1 MSKENNTTTTT
12 TTNAAGQA
20 PNAGTAIMAATA
32 EAENVA
38 AIRAAQESAT
48 PDTGAATYAACDN
61 FTEGEIKTALERE
74 NASIP
79 LRPIGRGELV
89 AGACVG
95 TKYADFVAAVR
106 DGRVKV
112 PRCWRVK
119 YAPCGYSAR
128 TSDGGDV
135 IAATRF
141 DLVCVRKDAKTGAL
155 TEYTLRSFALSQGY
169 TFAPFGLK
177 VAATERA
184 KWHDCLVAGK
194 SPSLVWGE
202 KTGGK
207 GARVGARVAAKLETT
222 ADIEAAIA
230 ELNARKA
237 ALSAPAAK

>member
-1 MSKENNTTTTT
+1 MSKENNTTTTEGI
-12 TTNAAGQA
+12 AS
-20 PNAGTAIMAATA
+20 IAATA

-38 AIRAAQESAT
+38 AIRAAQENVA
-48 PDTGAATYAACDN
+48 PDASAATYAACDA

-74 NASIP
+74 NAPIP
-79 LRPIGRGELV
+79 LRQIGRGELV

-106 DGRVKV
+106 DGRVRV

-119 YAPCGYSAR
+119 YVPVGYSAR

-141 DLVCVRKDAKTGAL
+141 DLVCVRKDCRTNEI
-155 TEYTLRSFALSQGY
+155 TEYSLRSYALSQGY
-169 TFAPFGLK
+169 TFQPFALK

-184 KWHDCLVAGK
+184 KWHDALVAGK
-194 SPSLVWGE
+194 SPALVWGE

-207 GARVGARVAAKLETT
+207 GARVGARVAAKLDSA
-222 ADIEAAIA
+222 ADIDAAIA
-230 ELNARKA
+230 ELAARKA
-237 ALSAPAAK
+237 ALSIPAAK

>member
-1 MSKENNTTTTT
+1 MNKENNTTTTT

-20 PNAGTAIMAATA
+20 PDAGPAVIAATA
-32 EAENVA
+32 TAENA
-38 AIRAAQESAT
+38 AAVRTAQEGVT
-48 PDTGAATYAACDN
+48 PDAGAATYAACDA
-61 FTEGEIKTALERE
+61 FTDGEIKTALERE

-119 YAPCGYSAR
+119 YMPVGYSAR

-141 DLVCVRKDAKTGAL
+141 DLVCVRKDCQTGVL
-155 TEYTLRSFALSQGY
+155 TVYTLRNFALSQGY
-169 TFAPFGLK
+169 TFQPFALK

-184 KWHDCLVAGK
+184 KWHDHLVAGK
-194 SPSLVWGE
+194 SPALVWGE
-202 KTGGK
+202 KKGGK
-207 GARVGARVAAKLETT
+207 GARVGAKVAAKLDSA
-222 ADIEAAIA
+222 ADIDAAIA
-230 ELNARKA
+230 ELAARKA

>member
-1 MSKENNTTTTT
+1 MSKENNNTTTTT
-12 TTNAAGQA
+12 TNTAGQA
-20 PNAGTAIMAATA
+20 PNAGPAIMAAA
-32 EAENVA
+32 AAAENA
-38 AIRAAQESAT
+38 AAVRAAQENVA
-48 PDTGAATYAACDN
+48 PDTGAATYAPCDN

-74 NASIP
+74 NAPVP
-79 LRPIGRGELV
+79 LRQIGRGELV

-106 DGRVKV
+106 DGRVRV

-119 YAPCGYSAR
+119 YVPVGYSAR

-141 DLVCVRKDAKTGAL
+141 DLVCVRKDCRTGAL
-155 TEYTLRSFALSQGY
+155 TEYTLRAFALSQGY
-169 TFAPFGLK
+169 TFQPFALK

-194 SPSLVWGE
+194 SPALVWGE
-202 KTGGK
+202 KSGGK
-207 GARVGARVAAKLETT
+207 GARVGAKVAAKLDSA

-237 ALSAPAAK
+237 ALSATAK

>member
-1 MSKENNTTTTT
+1 MSKENNTTTTAT
-12 TTNAAGQA
+12 EGVAA
-20 PNAGTAIMAATA
+20 MAATA
-32 EAENVA
+32 AAENAAAIRTAQENVA
-38 AIRAAQESAT
+38 PDAA
-48 PDTGAATYAACDN
+48 AASYAACDN

-74 NASIP
+74 TAPVP

-95 TKYADFVAAVR
+95 TRYADFVSAVR

-119 YAPCGYSAR
+119 YVPVGYSAR

-141 DLVCVRKDAKTGAL
+141 DIVCVRKDCRTNEI
-155 TEYTLRSFALSQGY
+155 TEYSLRNFALSQGY
-169 TFAPFGLK
+169 TFQPFALK

-184 KWHDCLVAGK
+184 KWHDALVAGK
-194 SPSLVWGE
+194 SPALVWGE
-202 KTGGK
+202 KSGGK

-237 ALSAPAAK
+237 ALSATAK